1 MTWGSSPVPC
11 PRPSWGLA
19 SALGWRWGAG
29 GVDPCQ
35 VVMLNSACK
44 WLLASS
50 LCLLSALGG
59 SSSLWKSRKTMPGAD
74 NLDHLYRFKRDR
86 CGGAPPPPPRGSV
99 GQQPDRTGSGHC
111 RGVGSIAGLVQ
122 WVKGSCIVAA
132 APPFQSLAQK
142 LFYAAGV
149 VPPPPKKRRCNCQGS
164 RLSSSAERRLSA
176 LHFLS
181 GCWS

>member
-1 MTWGSSPVPC
+1 MCAKCFFGYMLKTRENLPPEVSVARSQGRGWEGTGSSRQAVLWPAGSRDRGAAEDRRPLELDRAQVSEPGVTWGSSPVPC

-74 NLDHLYRFKRDR
+74 NLDKLYLFKRDR
-86 CGGAPPPPPRGSV
+86 CRSAPPPP
-99 GQQPDRTGSGHC
+99 
-111 RGVGSIAGLVQ
+111 
-122 WVKGSCIVAA
+122 
-132 APPFQSLAQK
+132 APW
-142 LFYAAGV
+142 
-149 VPPPPKKRRCNCQGS
+149 
-164 RLSSSAERRLSA
+164 
-176 LHFLS
+176 LS
-181 GCWS
+181 GSAA